1 MLIAPK
7 AQGRRA
13 MMGQAQ
19 QKGRAVL
26 IIEDDAQLR
35 SLTAALFEDEQ
46 LDIIECES
54 AEAALLIGGR
64 KHGRSI

>member
-46 LDIIECES
+46 LDII
-54 AEAALLIGGR
+54 
-64 KHGRSI
+64 